1 MKFHID
7 SPFLIILLFF
17 ISFFISLYTY
27 RKHFSNPKFSRNIL
41 YSLFFLRFIAFF
53 LVFFL
58 LLNPVVQL
66 IDKEYKK
73 PKILFFQDN
82 SSSLL
87 AGKDSSF
94 YKQEYPKIIDNFLS
108 DISNKYEISL
118 FSFGEKV
125 RDSLFYNY
133 SDKSTNISDVFNF
146 VENNFYKENIS
157 HVIVASDGSFNIGYN
172 PEYIDFNF
180 MFPINTILL
189 GDKEERSDIKIID
202 IDHKKNINLGADFSF
217 DLSLSY
223 NNIKNN
229 NIIVDVYNNKELVRT
244 DNIKLPLDDNFY
256 KINLNFNAENSG
268 INNYTFDIKSQNNE
282 ENLSNNVYSTFV
294 NVIEKRKKILLIYEL
309 LHPDINAIAQ
319 SCYDNSYVE
328 IDIVYLDDFDK
339 DVLSFYD
346 LILFYQVTSSL
357 DLSNN
362 INKPCLHFMGSSF
375 IDFKHVFFKG
385 LLKEEILN
393 NNNLNY
399 SNKGDVFLD
408 LNRDFKSYKLD
419 NVIVNYLDLLP
430 PLFSSKNSFVLNDNF
445 NVLFKEKSN
454 DNPLLFFV
462 DKNQNQS
469 GFVLGEGFWRWRQ
482 YLYNQTKT
490 HDIFNFFINDIFQFL
505 VFSSTESDIKLNFKS
520 NYYEN
525 ENILVKAQVYNDLL
539 QLNNDN
545 SLKLTI
551 KGKSG
556 DFVYSFSKISDYYN
570 LDLGKFLP
578 GYYDYIVSLQEED
591 DTLYTKGGFV
601 VHPFVLEDFNTKANH
616 DLLKFI
622 SRENN
627 GVFVEIDNLY
637 SLKDSINSFISPNIE
652 VINKKNVG
660 LIHFKLIFFVIL
672 LSLLIEWFLRR
683 YNSLK

>member
-1 MKFHID
+1 
-7 SPFLIILLFF
+7 
-17 ISFFISLYTY
+17 
-27 RKHFSNPKFSRNIL
+27 
-41 YSLFFLRFIAFF
+41 
-53 LVFFL
+53 VFFL
-58 LLNPVVQL
+58 LLNPVVEL

-87 AGKDSSF
+87 AGKDSIF
-94 YKQEYPKIIDNFLS
+94 YKKEYPKIIDDFLS

-157 HVIVASDGSFNIGYN
+157 HVIVASDGIFNIGYN

-180 MFPINTILL
+180 LFPINTILL
-189 GDKEERSDIKIID
+189 GDKEEISDIKIID
-202 IDHKKNINLGADFSF
+202 VNHKKNINLGAYFSF

-229 NIIVDVYNNKELVRT
+229 NIIIDVYNNNELIRT
-244 DNIKLPLDDNFY
+244 DNIKLPLDESFY
-256 KINLNFNAENSG
+256 KTTLNFNSNNSG
-268 INNYTFDIKSQNNE
+268 INNYTFDVKSQNIE
-282 ENLSNNVYSTFV
+282 DNLSNNVYSTFI

-309 LHPDINAIAQ
+309 LHPDIHSITQ
-319 SCYDNSYVE
+319 SCYDNAYVE
-328 IDIVYLDDFDK
+328 IDVVYIDDFDK
-339 DVLSFYD
+339 DVLNSYD
-346 LILFYQVTSSL
+346 LILFYQVNESL
-357 DLSNN
+357 DLSYN
-362 INKPCLHFMGSSF
+362 INKPCLYFMGSSF
-375 IDFKHVFFKG
+375 IDFNHIFFKG
-385 LLKEEILN
+385 LLKEEIMN
-393 NNNLNY
+393 TDNLNY
-399 SNKGDVFLD
+399 STKGDVFLD
-408 LNRDFKSYKLD
+408 FNKDFKSYKID
-419 NVIVNYLDLLP
+419 NIFIDYLDFLP
-430 PLFSSKNSFVLNDNF
+430 PLFSSKNYFVLNANF
-445 NVLFKEKSN
+445 NVLLQEKSN
-454 DNPLLFFV
+454 NSPLLFFI

-482 YLYNQTKT
+482 YLYNKTNT

-505 VFSSTESDIKLNFKS
+505 VFSNSESDIKLNFKS

-545 SLKLTI
+545 NLKLSI
-551 KGKSG
+551 KSQS
-556 DFVYSFSKISDYYN
+556 DNFVYSFSKISDYYN

-578 GYYDYIVSLQEED
+578 GYYDYIVSLHEED
-591 DTLYTKGGFV
+591 DTLYTTGGFV
-601 VHPFVLEDFNTKANH
+601 VHPFILEDVNTKANY

-627 GVFVEIDNLY
+627 GFFVEVDNL
-637 SLKDSINSFISPNIE
+637 SLLKDSINSFIPPNTEI
-652 VINKKNVG
+652 INKKNVG

-683 YNSLK
+683 YNNLK